1 MSESDSSIPQKVAD
15 LANALGGVRLQ
26 IFQTGR
32 LFHSFQRWYEA
43 TGEEAIL
50 RYLNPLDGSQKDGS
64 LREGS
69 EDVLDAAAEFVEAV
83 ATADQMLNAT
93 PVSALEP
100 LSGLA
105 GGVPWDLRTRRA
117 LRAIRHETAILEC
130 HSRDPEGLLSG
141 LWWMGDDRLNQM
153 RSKLTEIDLELKERI
168 IDLQAILHPN
178 CESNYGKVN
187 PPPDGNPPSVESTGG
202 ETMAKTGKR
211 STKRG
216 DGREKLIS
224 ALTKHHKYAD
234 GSCLN
239 QEPIGNNEL
248 AKLANVSKSTASEF
262 FRKAFGGT
270 EKYRAACSKL
280 DLLIPALKLLNN
292 EFSPH
297 LLFGDNPPEAA
308 ANPEYK
314 SDRHR
319 KPRSS
324 ELGHNSD

>member
-15 LANALGGVRLQ
+15 LANALVGVRQQ

-100 LSGLA
+100 LSGLT

-117 LRAIRHETAILEC
+117 LRAIRAETAILEL
-130 HSRDPEGLLSG
+130 RNPEALLSG
-141 LWWMGDDRLNQM
+141 LWWMGEDRLKQM

-168 IDLQAILHPN
+168 IDLKAILHPD
-178 CESNYGKVN
+178 CESRYQKVN
-187 PPPDGNPPSVESTGG
+187 PPPDGKPPSAESTGG
-202 ETMAKTGKR
+202 ETMVKTRKR
-211 STKRG
+211 STTRG

-224 ALTKHHKYAD
+224 ALTKHHKYSD

-262 FRKAFGGT
+262 FKKAFGGT

-308 ANPEYK
+308 SNPEYK